1 MWEYLIQL
9 ITAIA
14 AIAGLLFAYLNYR
27 MQHPRI
33 SIAIKET
40 HYELMND
47 GKNTVLIRAIFTID
61 NYSNVST
68 SLKSV
73 TCSLVLRIDGSY
85 VTIPPDQGRFP
96 MTIGEKPTTLLE
108 HSFAFKEE
116 IIKDISD
123 LQLCK
128 NQNALKTVFSFE
140 TKEKR
145 IIVKD
150 CIKPKANLH

>member
-1 MWEYLIQL
+1 
-9 ITAIA
+9 
-14 AIAGLLFAYLNYR
+14 
-27 MQHPRI
+27 
-33 SIAIKET
+33 
-40 HYELMND
+40 
-47 GKNTVLIRAIFTID
+47 
-61 NYSNVST
+61 
-68 SLKSV
+68 
-73 TCSLVLRIDGSY
+73 
-85 VTIPPDQGRFP
+85 